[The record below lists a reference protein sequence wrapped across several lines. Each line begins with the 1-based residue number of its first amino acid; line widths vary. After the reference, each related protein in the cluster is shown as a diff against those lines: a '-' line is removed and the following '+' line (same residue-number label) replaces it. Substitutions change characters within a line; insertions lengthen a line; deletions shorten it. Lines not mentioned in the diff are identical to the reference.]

1 MQENPAPAGTVNRAR
16 WQAVTSTC
24 AALLLAIVFFASGF
38 WKLAAPFTW
47 AQLMGQFQVPSE
59 LALPFAIL
67 VGVGETFGAAMI
79 IVPRFRR
86 WGSILIGF
94 LLIAFMAY
102 IGAKY
107 NILVGK
113 DCSCFPLVKRSIGP
127 GFFIGDTV

>member
-1 MQENPAPAGTVNRAR
+1 MEENPAQAGAVNLAR
-16 WQAVTSTC
+16 WQVVCATI
-24 AALLLAIVFFASGF
+24 AALLLAILFFASGF

-47 AQLMGQFQVPSE
+47 AQLMGQFQVPSQ

-67 VGVGETFGAAMI
+67 VGLAETLGAALI
-79 IVPRFRR
+79 VVPRYRR

-94 LLIAFMAY
+94 LLVAFMAY

-107 NILVGK
+107 SILIGK

-127 GFFIGDTV
+127 G